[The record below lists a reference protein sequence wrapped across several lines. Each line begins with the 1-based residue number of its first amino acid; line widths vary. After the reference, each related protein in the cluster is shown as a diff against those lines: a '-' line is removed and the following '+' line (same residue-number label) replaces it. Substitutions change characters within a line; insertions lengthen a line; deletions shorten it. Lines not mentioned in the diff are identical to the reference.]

1 MDSKSVLVVDD
12 DQFLVDV
19 LVEKLQNSGFVAKGV
34 FSGQEALDS
43 INEGAPDII
52 LLDLIM
58 PGMNGMEVL
67 QKLKSDD
74 RTKHIPVVI
83 LTNLADNEMVERIK
97 VSGGSGYLVKD
108 TQNIDEI
115 VESIK
120 NLI

>member
-1 MDSKSVLVVDD
+1 MEKKSVLVVDD
-12 DQFLVDV
+12 DQFLVDL
-19 LVEKLQNSGFVAKGV
+19 LVEKLQTEGFLAKGV

-43 INEGAPDII
+43 IKESIPDII

-58 PGMNGMEVL
+58 PGMTGIEVL

-74 RTKHIPVVI
+74 QTRNIPVVV
-83 LTNLADNEMVERIK
+83 LTNLADNEIIEQIK
-97 VSGGSGYLVKD
+97 TSGGSGYLIKD
-108 TQNIDEI
+108 AQNIDEV

>member
-19 LVEKLQNSGFVAKGV
+19 LVEKLQNSGFVTKGV

-43 INEGAPDII
+43 INESAPDII

-67 QKLKSDD
+67 QKLKSDAQ
-74 RTKHIPVVI
+74 TKHIPVVI

-97 VSGGSGYLVKD
+97 VSGGSGYLIKD
-108 TQNIDEI
+108 SQNIDEI

>member
-1 MDSKSVLVVDD
+1 MESKSVLVVDD

-19 LVEKLQNSGFVAKGV
+19 LVEKLQTEGFVAKGV
-34 FSGQEALDS
+34 FSGPEALDS
-43 INEGAPDII
+43 IREDPVDII

-58 PGMNGMEVL
+58 PGMTGMEVL

-74 RTKHIPVVI
+74 KTKHIPVVV
-83 LTNLADNEMVERIK
+83 LTNLADNEVIEQIK
-97 VSGGSGYLVKD
+97 AAGGSGYLIKD
-108 TQNIDEI
+108 RQNIDEV